1 MRASASKRVLTRG
14 HRYLAR
20 RMGPYSLVLTRAEWT
35 KEQGKLVSGQSAGK
49 TRKLTNLLHKD
60 FVKIW
65 LSEGKPVPSE
75 VLKDYPDLVKPHVKE
90 SVMVQKEPSKLTAF
104 REIQSKRSPQSQAMD
119 NAQKHS
125 LTLKTD
131 DKRTTLWLRNQGN
144 ADIQGVDTP
153 RVRTVRITTEHEKT
167 RPPKMHTPK
176 MRAHKPTGKEVSWLG
191 HGIVQSGRRR
201 HVK

>member
-1 MRASASKRVLTRG
+1 MAINKD
-14 HRYLAR
+14 
-20 RMGPYSLVLTRAEWT
+20 
-35 KEQGKLVSGQSAGK
+35 
-49 TRKLTNLLHKD
+49 KLTAIKNPILLKER
-60 FVKIW
+60 
-65 LSEGKPVPSE
+65 LTE
-75 VLKDYPDLVKPHVKE
+75 VDRAKFAAEAGRKALA
-90 SVMVQKEPSKLTAF
+90 EPSKLTAF

-119 NAQKHS
+119 NAQKHI

-153 RVRTVRITTEHEKT
+153 RVRTIRITTEHEKT

-191 HGIVQSGRRR
+191 RGIEQSGRRR